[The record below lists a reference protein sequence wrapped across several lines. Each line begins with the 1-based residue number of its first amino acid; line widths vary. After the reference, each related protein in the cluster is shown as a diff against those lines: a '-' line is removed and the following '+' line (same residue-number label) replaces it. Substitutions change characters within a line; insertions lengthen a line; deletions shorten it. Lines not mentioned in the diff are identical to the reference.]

1 MSPETTTA
9 SRVRAGV
16 PVRTLVL
23 PTTARILLVAF
34 TFRLVSAFIAFFA
47 NITLPLHTNQGFTVL
62 GRPHPFWDTFARF
75 DSGWYFGIASKGY
88 SYVEGGRNN
97 LAFFPLYPT
106 LMGFGGRLLG
116 GRQEDFY
123 FAGIVISWL
132 AFAVAMVPLYRLARL
147 DLGYDAS
154 LRAAAYCAVF
164 PSAHFF
170 GVVYSESLFLLT
182 LVGAVLALRQRRWG
196 WAALSGMAMTAT
208 RVNGVM
214 LVPGLLVIA
223 WLSAKPDRTDRLQA
237 LAAAAAASVGWLA
250 FCVYAYALSGDPLA
264 WYHSIE
270 QWGYYPGGN
279 PATGLLALAGEL
291 FGGPIYFL
299 STNPMAPY
307 DTLNMLSA
315 VVALALLPLVWRRFN
330 AGYAAIIALGLLLPL
345 SSGQYRGTRPG
356 TRRSCSHCPCW
367 PAAWSA
373 TPSTSHCSPLRRW
386 STRCTWCCSSTSTP
400 SSERGNRFHG
410 VAGGHTQAAADA
422 RGPGIQDDMRPR
434 GVIAGPIRR
443 AVRRF
448 PPHGPAHCR
457 PLRSPRTRGR
467 LSRFRS
473 APRRGGSCPPW

>member
-1 MSPETTTA
+1 M
-9 SRVRAGV
+9 
-16 PVRTLVL
+16 
-23 PTTARILLVAF
+23 
-34 TFRLVSAFIAFFA
+34 
-47 NITLPLHTNQGFTVL
+47 
-62 GRPHPFWDTFARF
+62 
-75 DSGWYFGIASKGY
+75 
-88 SYVEGGRNN
+88 
-97 LAFFPLYPT
+97 
-106 LMGFGGRLLG
+106 
-116 GRQEDFY
+116 
-123 FAGIVISWL
+123 
-132 AFAVAMVPLYRLARL
+132 
-147 DLGYDAS
+147 
-154 LRAAAYCAVF
+154 F

-345 SSGQYRGTRPG
+345 SSGQSEGLARVLVGLVPTAPAGRQHGRRHQAHRTAHRFDDGLHAAPGAVRQRPPPLLNAGTAFTASPVG
-356 TRRSCSHCPCW
+356 TRRRRPMPGGRESRTTCAPGVSSRDRFVERFGDFLLTDRHIAVLFGRPELAIAVINFGQRT
-367 PAAWSA
+367 PAQDLVR
-373 TPSTSHCSPLRRW
+373 HR
-386 STRCTWCCSSTSTP
+386 
-400 SSERGNRFHG
+400 
-410 VAGGHTQAAADA
+410 QALPD
-422 RGPGIQDDMRPR
+422 RMIHVVVPE
-434 GVIAGPIRR
+434 
-443 AVRRF
+443 
-448 PPHGPAHCR
+448 
-457 PLRSPRTRGR
+457 
-467 LSRFRS
+467 
-473 APRRGGSCPPW
+473 APRPSRQQQI